1 MIQYRPRLRCQR
13 RGLLEILRRSMAGPP
28 WHPLWATS
36 TAASAPA
43 SAPSSTRSPQP
54 HRLPHSLSAVPKP
67 AKSRITHSAEPA
79 DRGFGHPRLSGAY
92 RQPKLFRIPARP
104 LLGGGAGQAAIEVAT
119 APRQKR
125 APFLPFEP
133 TFRFLES
140 SRSGLRIASVNVVAG
155 DIQVTVR
162 LSGNHQ
168 RLGRLALPDTTWW
181 LASSIMETPKPS
193 P

>member
-92 RQPKLFRIPARP
+92 RQPKLFRNADG
-104 LLGGGAGQAAIEVAT
+104 LLWNVRITKTDVSYQRI
-119 APRQKR
+119 
-125 APFLPFEP
+125 LEP
-133 TFRFLES
+133 TYVL
-140 SRSGLRIASVNVVAG
+140 
-155 DIQVTVR
+155 D
-162 LSGNHQ
+162 
-168 RLGRLALPDTTWW
+168 
-181 LASSIMETPKPS
+181 
-193 P
+193 

>member
-67 AKSRITHSAEPA
+67 AKSRINHSAEPA

-92 RQPKLFRIPARP
+92 RQPKLFRQAVRP
-104 LLGGGAGQAAIEVAT
+104 LLGAQAGKAAVQQATVLLT
-119 APRQKR
+119 ARRADLEAGTKLVLECETITPNDFPR
-125 APFLPFEP
+125 
-133 TFRFLES
+133 
-140 SRSGLRIASVNVVAG
+140 RI
-155 DIQVTVR
+155 
-162 LSGNHQ
+162 
-168 RLGRLALPDTTWW
+168 
-181 LASSIMETPKPS
+181 
-193 P
+193 

>member
-92 RQPKLFRIPARP
+92 RQPKLFRTSERQLSGILTHCRNV
-104 LLGGGAGQAAIEVAT
+104 LKRVESGRQKFQAAANACHEPSGTWIAEARFAMPWECQDFRVWSGIMGKQGVPYVST
-119 APRQKR
+119 QR
-125 APFLPFEP
+125 AC
-133 TFRFLES
+133 
-140 SRSGLRIASVNVVAG
+140 
-155 DIQVTVR
+155 
-162 LSGNHQ
+162 H
-168 RLGRLALPDTTWW
+168 
-181 LASSIMETPKPS
+181 PK
-193 P
+193 